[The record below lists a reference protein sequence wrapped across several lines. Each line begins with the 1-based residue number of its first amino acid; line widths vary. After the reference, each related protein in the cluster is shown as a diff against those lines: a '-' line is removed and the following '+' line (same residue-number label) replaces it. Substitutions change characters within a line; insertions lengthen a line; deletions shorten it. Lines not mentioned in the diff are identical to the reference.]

1 MAVKVEYKGYTL
13 EFPDSATDA
22 DINSYIEQNHSQFEQ
37 ITSEPKKEAEPVKNT
52 DPNNET
58 NAIERVGWNALKN
71 TVNVLPAIGDTI
83 QLWAAGGDESKVKPF
98 NRMELD
104 EKYTPQGGVEEFAA
118 EAIPYLIPYS
128 GAAKVGAGV
137 AKVAGTGLAGRAAS
151 SVAKNAYQGVV
162 GSAANNSDEALGT
175 EFLTDV
181 AVDGVGGALLGKGI
195 SMAGNVVK
203 AGKEARRA
211 RMGLT
216 AIDETRANVDIDG
229 ISSEIHNLSRGH
241 NELEKGLT
249 VGKDANGEAIREAPR
264 TFGELQTLLRSD
276 DPRFN
281 SGGDASYMPRQFSE
295 YLSNVT
301 GGKYNLFSDDI
312 PEGLLKSYPTPET
325 TKIAQESLLKRARE
339 SYDVAEKSR
348 FNAVLN
354 NNEAILENSNP
365 LSRAIHKP
373 YADIGALTSEQ
384 RKGLGLSRM
393 ESLISSIGSKANAS
407 LPLDVGTMLRS
418 GSNKILRDRQESFR
432 NVAGEEIN
440 NLNSLR
446 DEFINKKINN
456 GSLKSGAGNHFKAQA
471 DAWELAKSGKSV
483 DKLNDAELENML
495 ISSNQARINASR
507 GSSIP
512 DMQRADASSPDAVL
526 RNIREID
533 EFRETKPL
541 GAGSIGSAAL
551 GYITGGATTAA
562 QVSAA
567 LAGRYIDGAV
577 ARDIRRVYG
586 EKLLGDST
594 RNAVGRG
601 LDTVAEKGSV
611 PIVGGSVDIDMEND
625 KKIQQL
631 DDWASKN
638 GIPEDI
644 MAEAV
649 SRTGA
654 DLGSLKGVNRV
665 KAMALEIYD
674 SGRIDNPE
682 RVDSEGFNPAF
693 VDNVSKIESA
703 MKEAM
708 YGLSDAEIEELV
720 DEYLDENHLEE
731 DEKLTGLKLQRA
743 QQKAIKWALEKTS
756 S

>member
-211 RMGLT
+211 RMNDHL
-216 AIDETRANVDIDG
+216 A
-229 ISSEIHNLSRGH
+229 SEYGVTQHIESLSQELHNLNRG
-241 NELEKGLT
+241 NKNFEKGLIDPET
-249 VGKDANGEAIREAPR
+249 GERVLRNAGDLKEYIKSRPDLYGPEGEFNYIPKQVDDYFKRYTGNQYGLNDELPEELASKVFTKEDTSSIRDKILDDTRKAYNYLEGSEIGGIADANRVIQESG
-264 TFGELQTLLRSD
+264 GGLLR
-276 DPRFN
+276 P
-281 SGGDASYMPRQFSE
+281 
-295 YLSNVT
+295 
-301 GGKYNLFSDDI
+301 
-312 PEGLLKSYPTPET
+312 
-325 TKIAQESLLKRARE
+325 SL
-339 SYDVAEKSR
+339 
-348 FNAVLN
+348 
-354 NNEAILENSNP
+354 
-365 LSRAIHKP
+365 
-373 YADIGALTSEQ
+373 DIGKLSPEAHKQ
-384 RKGLGLSRM
+384 LGLSRL
-393 ESLISSIGSKANAS
+393 ETLVSRIGSFSERN
-407 LPLDVGTMLRS
+407 LPFDVGTKSREL
-418 GSNKILRDRQESFR
+418 SNKAIEGGKEAQSKLIDREVGYLNKTKESNQGIAKTLDRQSEAWNMARDGRKFSELSDDELDNILTSSSQARENYGNFSPTPASLSR
-432 NVAGEEIN
+432 NIHNLEKAKDANPYSLGGIASAASVWAFGGAPLAAQFGLAGAGRI
-440 NLNSLR
+440 L
-446 DEFINKKINN
+446 N
-456 GSLKSGAGNHFKAQA
+456 GS
-471 DAWELAKSGKSV
+471 
-483 DKLNDAELENML
+483 
-495 ISSNQARINASR
+495 I
-507 GSSIP
+507 
-512 DMQRADASSPDAVL
+512 
-526 RNIREID
+526 
-533 EFRETKPL
+533 
-541 GAGSIGSAAL
+541 
-551 GYITGGATTAA
+551 
-562 QVSAA
+562 
-567 LAGRYIDGAV
+567 
-577 ARDIRRVYG
+577 ARDLARVKG
-586 EKLLGDST
+586 GKVFLGDST
-594 RNAVGRG
+594 RNSIGKGV
-601 LDTVAEKGSV
+601 DVIAEKGSV

-654 DLGSLKGVNRV
+654 DLGSLKGINRV

>member
-37 ITSEPKKEAEPVKNT
+37 MTNEPEKESTPVKNT

-58 NAIERVGWNALKN
+58 NAVERVGWTALKN

-104 EKYTPQGGVEEFAA
+104 EKYTPQGGVEEFAS

-151 SVAKNAYQGVV
+151 SVAKNAYQGVL

-216 AIDETRANVDIDG
+216 AIDEAKANVDIDG

-276 DPRFN
+276 NPRFS

-295 YLSNVT
+295 YLSNIT

-365 LSRAIHKP
+365 ISRAIHKP

-512 DMQRADASSPDAVL
+512 DMQRADASSPDSVL

-577 ARDIRRVYG
+577 ARDIRRVNG
-586 EKLLGDST
+586 EKLLGDTS

-638 GIPEDI
+638 GIPDDI

-654 DLGSLKGVNRV
+654 DLGSLKGINRV

-674 SGRIDNPE
+674 SGRIDNPG
-682 RVDSEGFNPAF
+682 RVDSEGFNPTF

>member
-13 EFPDSATDA
+13 EFPDSATDD

-37 ITSEPKKEAEPVKNT
+37 MTNEPEKESTPVKNT

-211 RMGLT
+211 RMNEHL
-216 AIDETRANVDIDG
+216 A
-229 ISSEIHNLSRGH
+229 SEYGVTQHIESLSKELHSLNRG
-241 NELEKGLT
+241 NKNFEKGLIDPET
-249 VGKDANGEAIREAPR
+249 GERVLRNAGDLKEYIKSRPDLYGPEGEFNYIPKQVDDYFKRYTNNQYGLYDELPEELASKVFTKEDTSSIRDKILDDTRKAYSYLEGSEIGGIADANKVIRES
-264 TFGELQTLLRSD
+264 GGGLLR
-276 DPRFN
+276 P
-281 SGGDASYMPRQFSE
+281 
-295 YLSNVT
+295 
-301 GGKYNLFSDDI
+301 
-312 PEGLLKSYPTPET
+312 
-325 TKIAQESLLKRARE
+325 SL
-339 SYDVAEKSR
+339 
-348 FNAVLN
+348 
-354 NNEAILENSNP
+354 
-365 LSRAIHKP
+365 
-373 YADIGALTSEQ
+373 DIGKLSPEAHKQ
-384 RKGLGLSRM
+384 LGLSRL
-393 ESLISSIGSKANAS
+393 ETLVSRIGSFSERN
-407 LPLDVGTMLRS
+407 LPFDVGTKSREL
-418 GSNKILRDRQESFR
+418 SNKAIEGGKEAQSRLIDREVGYLNKTKESNQGIAKTLDRQSEAWNMARDGRKFSELSDDELDNILTSSSQARENYGNFTPTPASLSR
-432 NVAGEEIN
+432 NIHNLEKAKDANPYSLGGIASAASVWAFGGAPLAAQFGLAGAGRI
-440 NLNSLR
+440 L
-446 DEFINKKINN
+446 N
-456 GSLKSGAGNHFKAQA
+456 GS
-471 DAWELAKSGKSV
+471 
-483 DKLNDAELENML
+483 
-495 ISSNQARINASR
+495 I
-507 GSSIP
+507 
-512 DMQRADASSPDAVL
+512 
-526 RNIREID
+526 
-533 EFRETKPL
+533 
-541 GAGSIGSAAL
+541 
-551 GYITGGATTAA
+551 
-562 QVSAA
+562 
-567 LAGRYIDGAV
+567 
-577 ARDIRRVYG
+577 ARDLARVKG
-586 EKLLGDST
+586 GKVFLGDST
-594 RNAVGRG
+594 RNNIGKGV
-601 LDTVAEKGSV
+601 DVVAEKGSV

-644 MAEAV
+644 MSEAV

-654 DLGSLKGVNRV
+654 DLGSLKGINRV